1 MGLKDR
7 IIRVHRQTGNY
18 FVQLCFFSAK
28 QKIQKN
34 IILKACA
41 AAEANVY
48 VYVWTPRVKLDIL
61 YIYTVLTLKV
71 MSSTENV

>member
-1 MGLKDR
+1 M
-7 IIRVHRQTGNY
+7 IRVHRQTGNY
-18 FVQLCFFSAK
+18 FVQVCFFSAK
-28 QKIQKN
+28 QKIQKKY